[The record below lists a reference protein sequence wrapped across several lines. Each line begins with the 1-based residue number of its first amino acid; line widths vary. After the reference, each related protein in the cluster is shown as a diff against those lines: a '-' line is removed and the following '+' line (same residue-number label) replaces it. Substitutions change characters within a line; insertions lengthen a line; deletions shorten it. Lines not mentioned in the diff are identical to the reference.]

1 MIEIKDLIK
10 LYIMRDFIGLLIIVV
25 LGSTP
30 FIFVGLSILIEK
42 IKKIKK
48 L

>member
-10 LYIMRDFIGLLIIVV
+10 LYIMRDFIWLLIIVV
-25 LGSTP
+25 LCSTP

-48 L
+48 P

>member
-25 LGSTP
+25 LCSTF
-30 FIFVGLSILIEK
+30 FIFVRLSILIEK

-48 L
+48 P